1 MPPQRV
7 AAKIG
12 VTYDEVRRMARDF
25 PGIEES
31 TSYGTPA
38 LKVRGTLLL
47 RLREDGETAVLKT
60 TFVERDLL
68 LQADPEV
75 YYVTDHYRNYPYVLV
90 RLPRI
95 RPHDLRDRLEDSW
108 HRLASKGLIAEF
120 EQNRDSPARVR
131 RKPDAGGKRK

>member
-1 MPPQRV
+1 MPSQRA

-12 VTYDEVRRMARDF
+12 VTYDEVRRIARDF

-68 LQADPEV
+68 MQADPGI

-95 RPHDLRDRLEDSW
+95 RAHDLRDRLEDSW
-108 HRLASKGLIAEF
+108 LRLAPKVLIAEF
-120 EQNRDSPARVR
+120 EQNRDGPVRVR
-131 RKPDAGGKRK
+131 RKPAAGGKRK